1 MKIHHVSFERIT
13 AKILLLS
20 AILSATLI
28 NAAKANAQ
36 STTVNF
42 SGTVPNTCVIGTTV
56 DGTLVLDAGGTT
68 MSTSTPGS
76 FILTC
81 NGQVTMDITSFDV
94 PGETS
99 NPAIISTGIATVND
113 PLSSE
118 MVSANLRSTGRGSA
132 IYPIS
137 PGIINAETFTVQVSL
152 DNTLSSISS
161 LIPTGNYAYQVDIS
175 VNPQ

>member
-42 SGTVPNTCVIGTTV
+42 RGTVPNTCAIGTTV

-81 NGQVTMDITSFDV
+81 NGQVTMDITSFSENV
-94 PGETS
+94 S
-99 NPAIISTGIATVND
+99 NPAIIATGTATVND

-132 IYPIS
+132 IYPDS

-152 DNTLSSISS
+152 DNTFSSISS

>member
-1 MKIHHVSFERIT
+1 MKIHRISFEGIT
-13 AKILLLS
+13 VKVLLLS

-42 SGTVPNTCVIGTTV
+42 SGTVPNTCAISTTV

-81 NGQVTMDITSFDV
+81 NGQVTMDITSFSENV
-94 PGETS
+94 S
-99 NPAIISTGIATVND
+99 NPAIIATGTATVND

-132 IYPIS
+132 IYPDS

-152 DNTLSSISS
+152 DNTFSSISS

>member
-1 MKIHHVSFERIT
+1 MKIHHVFFEGIT

-42 SGTVPNTCVIGTTV
+42 SGTVPNTCAISTTV

-81 NGQVTMDITSFDV
+81 NGQVTMDITSFSENV
-94 PGETS
+94 S
-99 NPAIISTGIATVND
+99 NPAIIATGTATVND

-118 MVSANLRSTGRGSA
+118 MVSANLRSTGTGSA
-132 IYPIS
+132 IYPVS
-137 PGIINAETFTVQVSL
+137 PGIINAETFTVQVLL
-152 DNTLSSISS
+152 DNTLSSPSS
-161 LIPTGNYAYQVDIS
+161 LIPTGTYAYQVDIQ

>member
-1 MKIHHVSFERIT
+1 MKINRISFEGIT
-13 AKILLLS
+13 VKVLLLS

-42 SGTVPNTCVIGTTV
+42 SGTVPNTCAIGTTV

-81 NGQVTMDITSFDV
+81 NGQVTMDITSFSENV
-94 PGETS
+94 S
-99 NPAIISTGIATVND
+99 NPAIIATGTATVND

-132 IYPIS
+132 IYPDS

>member
-1 MKIHHVSFERIT
+1 MKIHRISFEGIT
-13 AKILLLS
+13 VKVLLLS

-42 SGTVPNTCVIGTTV
+42 SGTVPNTCAISTTV

-68 MSTSTPGS
+68 MSSSIPGS

-81 NGQVTMDITSFDV
+81 NGQVTMDITDFTAVSV
-94 PGETS
+94 PA
-99 NPAIISTGIATVND
+99 PISTGTARVND
-113 PLSSE
+113 PFSGQMVAADLDLVESSGTGSVTYPLS
-118 MVSANLRSTGRGSA
+118 
-132 IYPIS
+132 PD
-137 PGIINAETFTVQVSL
+137 IIDNETFTVDVDLNNSGIAIQSG
-152 DNTLSSISS
+152 TYS
-161 LIPTGNYAYQVDIS
+161 YQVDVQ

>member
-1 MKIHHVSFERIT
+1 MKIHHVFFEGIT

-42 SGTVPNTCVIGTTV
+42 SGIVPNTCVIGSPV
-56 DGTLVLDAGGTT
+56 DGTIVLDAGGTT

-76 FILTC
+76 FNLTC
-81 NGQVTMDITSFDV
+81 NGQVTMDITSFSENLENS
-94 PGETS
+94 G
-99 NPAIISTGIATVND
+99 IIATGTATVND

-118 MVSANLRSTGRGSA
+118 MVSANLRSTGTGSA
-132 IYPIS
+132 IYPVS
-137 PGIINAETFTVQVSL
+137 PGIINAETFTVQVLL
-152 DNTLSSISS
+152 DNTLSSPSS
-161 LIPTGNYAYQVDIS
+161 LIPTGTYAYQVDIQ